1 LQKTERPRCYN
12 KRHLEEE
19 ANCKETRFLNIA
31 TKGGLKR
38 KLIAQ

>member
-1 LQKTERPRCYN
+1 LKGRDVAIEDSLKRKFIVKKQK
-12 KRHLEEE
+12 
-19 ANCKETRFLNIA
+19 FLNAA